1 MNPHV
6 SSCPAYLNSC
16 ANCTCGHRERVAR
29 DAEVVKG
36 PQPFRQAKFRSVED
50 DSLAMA
56 ASIVETRTTV
66 EKVLS
71 GPLTLEKLRA
81 LVKETEDW
89 PDGLVLTRSKEVRTG
104 PTTYMIS
111 KSV

>member
-6 SSCPAYLNSC
+6 PSCPAHFSTC
-16 ANCTCGHRERVAR
+16 GTCTCGAR
-29 DAEVVKG
+29 DRVSTKG
-36 PQPFRQAKFRSVED
+36 PQPFRQATFRSADEVGIPNPPQPT
-50 DSLAMA
+50 
-56 ASIVETRTTV
+56 SIVETRTTV
-66 EKVLS
+66 DKVLS

-104 PTTYMIS
+104 PTTYTIS